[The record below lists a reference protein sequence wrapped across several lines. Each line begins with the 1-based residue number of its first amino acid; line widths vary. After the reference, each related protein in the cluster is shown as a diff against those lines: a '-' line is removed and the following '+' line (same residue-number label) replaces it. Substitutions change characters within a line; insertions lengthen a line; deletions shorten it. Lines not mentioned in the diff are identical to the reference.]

1 MADFYTVV
9 TDKGLEALQNCLE
22 NKLPFSPTKIAV
34 GDSNGEYYE
43 PSKSQ
48 ISLKNQKFINNLYA
62 KGKKGNNLYF
72 SMQIPPSEGD
82 YIIREVGLFD
92 NANNLLAIAK
102 YPESYKQKAD
112 AYINKSVIVE
122 LQFELSTEAINTI
135 IIDDSG
141 NLITRE
147 VLQDYQVLNQ
157 KGEKD
162 GYAPLDSNA
171 FIPHKHL
178 PIVYNPF
185 CANTGL
191 VENGQPAFLKLENNI
206 LSTNGTFDVTTAQ
219 GRVYTIKDIV
229 LTLDLTSY
237 DAGEYNLFINP
248 KEKSIKAI
256 KNTIHIDSFFPAEAL
271 VGDYLLNTA
280 KMPYDLEEKTIDG
293 TINGLNEVFIGT
305 LKI

>member
-1 MADFYTVV
+1 M
-9 TDKGLEALQNCLE
+9 
-22 NKLPFSPTKIAV
+22 
-34 GDSNGEYYE
+34 
-43 PSKSQ
+43 
-48 ISLKNQKFINNLYA
+48 
-62 KGKKGNNLYF
+62 
-72 SMQIPPSEGD
+72 
-82 YIIREVGLFD
+82 
-92 NANNLLAIAK
+92 
-102 YPESYKQKAD
+102 
-112 AYINKSVIVE
+112 
-122 LQFELSTEAINTI
+122 
-135 IIDDSG
+135 
-141 NLITRE
+141 
-147 VLQDYQVLNQ
+147 
-157 KGEKD
+157 
-162 GYAPLDSNA
+162 DSNA

-178 PIVYNPF
+178 QIVYNPF